1 MKTNIVS
8 KRNRLLASVGTAVLA
23 ASFVTP
29 AIAATVNVDRSGTAL
44 LVANKTLGN
53 GEEQNQSGDILASI
67 ADVTASIAGS
77 GTQTG
82 SQNELTVNTVI
93 ANALSNVV
101 TNDGNNALSLLSS
114 LTNDGLASSASQV
127 TTWAAEITAAVES
140 NTFDIT
146 NIGFVSGAVTN
157 SGNAAAANAT
167 VNKATTTI
175 NGEAPVG
182 YTSTTTTGTVVLSAD
197 ADGAAALGGTI
208 TASTYQL
215 NESEDFQSY
224 AANNSVVTSLTA
236 TAQNTV
242 TGTVTTDEN
251 AINAN
256 TTGNSSATTIAIG
269 AADASFAGTA
279 VISNLQVTDVE
290 DVQSDSASNSGSSI
304 TSSLRYDGVDPTI
317 TNVLAGS
324 LSVDDNTVGASA
336 TANTSTNSLSLA
348 DAMAF
353 DGTNASGTVNQ
364 VSQTGSQTVADLAVA
379 SVQYNYSEDS
389 DDLAAVVS
397 TSTVSAYVQELTGS
411 SVTVSGNDVLATS
424 SGNVVSSNIASGDGS
439 ALLSGSTAVAGL
451 QRNSKFDLTATVSG
465 SVISATFADNSY
477 ESDTGLYS
485 DGVTDSSVSLIGNT
499 QTAGAYGNQLTQSVA
514 LAATDLQIGTSDVTL
529 TADAN
534 ITATGGATVSSQQL
548 NFSSDV
554 NASVS
559 GAQIYLS
566 SNDAEGNDSNAF
578 LVSENTQQAL
588 ALGST
593 ASNSLSLDGT
603 TVGIGGGIVS
613 QQYSRLSS
621 EVTASVTSSAALST
635 SDDLGDWD
643 SNSASSA
650 SLIDNLQRA
659 IAYGGSVT
667 NTLTVDANS
676 VSLAASTGTVTTV
689 NTTTVD
695 TGGEI
700 FNATEVPTVAGA
712 YGILNDQTFLSDV
725 TASAGADL
733 SWSSTFE
740 VYIGNDV
747 INGSK
752 VENDRN
758 DVVAAAYANS
768 ASNSATLN
776 IGSLTAA
783 GDSNVAGIL
792 NVQTLGGLGDP
803 ALVTLGD
810 VTAEVRQALGDVIFT
825 DIEDMVEASSVS
837 TSGNSLQALAYG
849 NRAASNS
856 LTVESTTIAAAD
868 SVTDFQG
875 AYLSDPMASLLGE
888 DTIGVLA
895 GFGVQNAQASGSGTI
910 KAQLLDSVGNDEA
923 NRILTAVG
931 GSVVDSSVVS
941 ELNAQIATANANY
954 AANRLEL
961 DANAITSTAAVS
973 NTQISASDTQAFI
986 GIAGSPAIPGVSV
999 SGTVVEGIWTSTQTA
1014 ASYGITVADLPAGYT
1029 INGGGFLVYNTG
1041 DAGQSGTL
1049 SRTIGGSPA
1058 IDDFGGVTITL
1069 ANSVTDSSV
1078 AVTGN
1083 EAAGT
1088 AIGNNGTNSL
1098 IVTATGINGDGTQ
1111 TSAQAGYVADALT
1124 SIEAGLDGLVALADY
1139 AVNSVQQT
1147 VDGSSSTATVYNTF
1161 EIDQI
1166 TDSSI
1171 TNSSIAVSDNSVAA
1185 EARANTVA
1193 NSLTIS
1199 ATDLDGTAISGALNS
1214 AQDAAGALS
1223 SVAATADMT
1232 VRAPVVSSGS
1242 SLEMDGNTNS
1252 ALSNINN
1259 AANTLSVSGTNV
1271 GSLTDNN
1278 ALATSSSTYM
1288 AASADFALA
1297 NSQSASAAT
1306 LTATATTN
1314 IYNDNFDDT
1323 TTAGVLNGSVSVS
1336 GNATMAEAT
1345 VNRAANALNLTGS
1358 ANLGATGA
1366 LTNRQTS
1373 STAATASA
1381 TSTVAVTVY
1390 GDAGAGNTLD
1400 NSTLALD
1407 GNSTAAM
1414 ARGNVASNTLS
1425 AAAGATYPL
1434 LSGAASGVTDGNYA
1448 SGAFAVLNDQSNSGA
1463 VTAQSSNTTYTVV
1476 LNGGT
1481 GGNIGASSV
1490 SLAGNSVTASAFGN
1504 AASNVL
1510 NLTALNSATPTAA
1523 VSNNQTNS
1531 GAITANV
1538 TNVTF
1543 GFTGTNGTIAN
1554 SSLRNTA
1561 NGVNATAVGN
1571 SAVNSIVG
1579 R

>member
-1 MKTNIVS
+1 MKNINVS
-8 KRNRLLASVGTAVLA
+8 KRNRLLAGVGTAVLA
-23 ASFVTP
+23 ASIVTP
-29 AIAATVNVDRSGTAL
+29 AFAGQVIVDRTGAAVLT
-44 LVANKTLGN
+44 ANKTLGN
-53 GEEQNQSGDILASI
+53 GEEQNQSGNITAGIYDA
-67 ADVTASIAGS
+67 TASIAGS

-82 SQNELTVNTVI
+82 SDNELTVNSLI
-93 ANALSNVV
+93 ANAFSNVV
-101 TNDGNNALSLLSS
+101 TNDGADALSLLSS
-114 LTNDGLASSASQV
+114 LTNDGLAASASQV
-127 TTWAAEITAAVES
+127 TTWSADITSTVES
-140 NTFDIT
+140 NTFDVT

-157 SGNAAAANAT
+157 SGNAATANAT

-175 NGEAPVG
+175 NGDAPTG
-182 YTSTTTTGTVVLSAD
+182 YTSTTTTGNVSQSVLAESA
-197 ADGAAALGGTI
+197 AVLAGTI

-215 NESEDFQSY
+215 NESEDFQSF
-224 AANNSVVTSLTA
+224 ATGNTVVTSQTS

-242 TGTVTTDEN
+242 TGTITTDGN

-256 TTGNSSATTIAIG
+256 TTGNASTTTIAIG

-279 VISNLQVTDVE
+279 VIGNLQVTDVE
-290 DVQSDSASNSGSSI
+290 DIASDSAFNGGSSI
-304 TSSLRYDGVDPTI
+304 TSSLQSAAGDRTF
-317 TNVLAGS
+317 TNILAGS

-364 VSQTGSQTVADLAVA
+364 VYGDGSQTVGDLVIA
-379 SVQYNYSEDS
+379 SGQFNSSEHS

-397 TSTVSAYVQELTGS
+397 NSTVSAYVQELTNS
-411 SVTVSGNDVLATS
+411 SITVSGNDVLATS
-424 SGNVVSSNIASGDGS
+424 SGNVVSSTIASGEGS
-439 ALLSGSTAVAGL
+439 ALLSGSAAVAGL
-451 QRNSKFDLTATVSG
+451 QSNSSFDLTAMVAS
-465 SVISATFADNSY
+465 SSISATFSDSDQETEAQADVS
-477 ESDTGLYS
+477 G
-485 DGVTDSSVSLIGNT
+485 SSVSLIGNT
-499 QTAGAYGNQLTQSVA
+499 QSAGAYGNQLNQSIA
-514 LAATDLQIGTSDVTL
+514 LAATDLQIGTSDVNL
-529 TADAN
+529 TAGGN
-534 ITATGGATVSSQQL
+534 ISATGGATVASQQF
-548 NFSSDV
+548 NYSSDV

-559 GAQIYLS
+559 GASISLS
-566 SNDAEGNDSNAF
+566 SNDIEGNDSNAY

-593 ASNSLSLDGT
+593 AGNSLSLDGT

-613 QQYSRLSS
+613 QQYSNASS
-621 EVTASVTSSAALST
+621 EVTASVISSAGLRT
-635 SDDLGDWD
+635 TDDLGDWE
-643 SNSASSA
+643 SGSASSA
-650 SLIDNLQRA
+650 SLVDNLQRA
-659 IAYGGSVT
+659 IAYGGSVS
-667 NTLTVDANS
+667 NALTVDANS
-676 VSLAASTGTVTTV
+676 VSLAASAGTISSV
-689 NTTTVD
+689 NTTLD
-695 TGGEI
+695 TEGEI
-700 FNATEVPTVAGA
+700 FDTVLGSGTRLTGA
-712 YGILNDQTFLSDV
+712 YGILNDQTVLSDV
-725 TASAGADL
+725 TASAGADI
-733 SWSSTFE
+733 SWGSTFE

-747 INGSK
+747 INGSS

-776 IGSLTAA
+776 VGNLTAA
-783 GDSNVAGIL
+783 GDSNIAGIL
-792 NVQTLGGLGDP
+792 NVQTLGNG
-803 ALVTLGD
+803 GD

-825 DIEDMVEASSVS
+825 DIEDAVEASSIS

-856 LTVESTTIAAAD
+856 LVVEATTIAAAD

-875 AYLSDPMASLLGE
+875 AYLSDPLTSLAGE

-895 GFGVQNAQASGSGTI
+895 GFGVQNAQTSGSGTI
-910 KAQLLDSVGNDEA
+910 KAQLLDSIGNDEA

-931 GSVVDSSVVS
+931 GTVSDSSVVS
-941 ELNAQIATANANY
+941 EQNLQLATANANT
-954 AANRLEL
+954 ATNRLEL

-986 GIAGSPAIPGVSV
+986 GSIGRASYASFKIPG
-999 SGTVVEGIWTSTQTA
+999 TVTAGIWVSTNTL
-1014 ASYGITVADLPAGYT
+1014 ASYRLTLADLPGGYSTNAGGY
-1029 INGGGFLVYNTG
+1029 LVYNLG
-1041 DAGQSGTL
+1041 DPDMNGSL
-1049 SRTIGGSPA
+1049 ERTIPASAGSA
-1058 IDDFGGVTITL
+1058 GLGGVTITL
-1069 ANSVTDSSV
+1069 ASSVSDSSV

-1083 EAAGT
+1083 DTAGT

-1098 IVTATGINGDGTQ
+1098 IVTATGIDGDATQ
-1111 TSAQAGYVADALT
+1111 TRAQAGYIDNALT
-1124 SIEAGLDGLVALADY
+1124 DIETGLDGLVALADY

-1147 VDGSSSTATVYNTF
+1147 VDGSGSTATVYNTF

-1166 TDSSI
+1166 KDNAI
-1171 TNSSIAVSDNSVAA
+1171 TNSSIAVSDNSVSA
-1185 EARANTVA
+1185 EARGNTVA
-1193 NSLTIS
+1193 NSLSIA

-1223 SVAATADMT
+1223 AVAATASMT

-1278 ALATSSSTYM
+1278 AQAGTSSKYM

-1306 LTATATTN
+1306 LTSTATTN
-1314 IYNDNFDDT
+1314 IYNDNYDDT
-1323 TTAGVLNGSVSVS
+1323 TTSGVLNGSVSVS

-1345 VNRAANALNLTGS
+1345 VNRAANTLSLTGS

-1366 LTNRQTS
+1366 LANRQTS

-1390 GDAGAGNTLD
+1390 GDTGAGNTLD
-1400 NSTLALD
+1400 NSSLALD
-1407 GNSTAAM
+1407 GNSTVAM
-1414 ARGNVASNTLS
+1414 ARGNVANNTLN
-1425 AAAGATYPL
+1425 AAAGATYPVL
-1434 LSGAASGVTDGNYA
+1434 TNPGNGITSSNYA
-1448 SGAFAVLNDQSNSGA
+1448 TGAFAVLNDQSNSGA
-1463 VTAQSSNTTYTVV
+1463 VTAQSSNTAYTVV

-1523 VSNNQTNS
+1523 VGNNQTNS
-1531 GAITANV
+1531 GAITASV

-1561 NGVNATAVGN
+1561 NSVNATAVGN

>member
-53 GEEQNQSGDILASI
+53 GEEQNQSGNITAGI

-127 TTWAAEITAAVES
+127 TTWAADITSTVES

-157 SGNAAAANAT
+157 SGNAAAANTT

-182 YTSTTTTGTVVLSAD
+182 YASTTTLGTVVND
-197 ADGAAALGGTI
+197 ASSPEASYLVGTI
-208 TASTYQL
+208 AASTYQL

-733 SWSSTFE
+733 TWGSTFE

-747 INGSK
+747 INGSS
-752 VENDRN
+752 VSNDRN
-758 DVVAAAYANS
+758 DAVAAAYANS

-792 NVQTLGGLGDP
+792 NVQTLGNG
-803 ALVTLGD
+803 GD

-868 SVTDFQG
+868 SETDFQG
-875 AYLSDPMASLLGE
+875 AYLSDPMASLAGE

-986 GIAGSPAIPGVSV
+986 GTAGTAAYASFTIPG
-999 SGTVVEGIWTSTQTA
+999 TVTSGIWVSNSTL
-1014 ASYGITVADLPAGYT
+1014 ASYNLTLADLPAGYSV
-1029 INGGGFLVYNTG
+1029 NVGGYLVYNTG
-1041 DAGQSGTL
+1041 DAGLNGSLT
-1049 SRTIGGSPA
+1049 RTIPASAGSV
-1058 IDDFGGVTITL
+1058 DFGGVTITL
-1069 ANSVTDSSV
+1069 ASDVTDSSV

-1098 IVTATGINGDGTQ
+1098 IVTATGINGDATQ
-1111 TSAQAGYVADALT
+1111 TRAQAGYINNALVD
-1124 SIEAGLDGLVALADY
+1124 IEGNTETGEGLDGLVALADY

-1166 TDSSI
+1166 TDNSI

-1223 SVAATADMT
+1223 SVDATAGMT

-1400 NSTLALD
+1400 NSSLALD